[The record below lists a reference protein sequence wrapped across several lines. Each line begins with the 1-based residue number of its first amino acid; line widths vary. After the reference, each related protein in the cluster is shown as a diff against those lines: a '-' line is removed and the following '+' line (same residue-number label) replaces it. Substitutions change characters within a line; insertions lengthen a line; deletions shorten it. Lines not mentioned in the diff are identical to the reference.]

1 MVRMFFPR
9 LFKTALS
16 REIIP
21 VGQRSAKLFGSEERD
36 KVMQGNPSVFVSRG
50 VKDQDVVHAE

>member
-21 VGQRSAKLFGSEERD
+21 VGQRNALFGSKDRD
-36 KVMQGNPSVFVSRG
+36 KVMQWNPSILWQSG
-50 VKDQDVVHAE
+50 VKDQDVVHAK